1 MQHKMGMCE
10 GMHITPTHNIK
21 DDEAIQ
27 KKNLNACGLIQA
39 FQVTTIDVNMKIF
52 LFEEGNELDMEP

>member
-27 KKNLNACGLIQA
+27 KKKFKCLWSDTSISSDNYRREYE
-39 FQVTTIDVNMKIF
+39 DIF
-52 LFEEGNELDMEP
+52 I